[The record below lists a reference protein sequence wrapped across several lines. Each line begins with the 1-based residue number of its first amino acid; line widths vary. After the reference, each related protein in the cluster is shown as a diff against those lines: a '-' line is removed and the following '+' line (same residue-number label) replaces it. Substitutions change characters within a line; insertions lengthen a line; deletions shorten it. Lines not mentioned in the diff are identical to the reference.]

1 MARQFL
7 RQNNL
12 HNVVGRIEYIRG
24 DTGKQENMMAYYST
38 MPDED
43 WKNLAQYNQERFK
56 KNKKG
61 FIKNAVQLRH
71 ENLYCI
77 FHMNTQIV
85 TPTSLLSSLATI
97 LKGNLELIAVWLS
110 IGINQKQITIST

>member
-38 MPDED
+38 MPDE
-43 WKNLAQYNQERFK
+43 
-56 KNKKG
+56 
-61 FIKNAVQLRH
+61 
-71 ENLYCI
+71 
-77 FHMNTQIV
+77 
-85 TPTSLLSSLATI
+85 
-97 LKGNLELIAVWLS
+97 
-110 IGINQKQITIST
+110 IGKI

>member
-24 DTGKQENMMAYYST
+24 DTGKQEYMMAFYST

-56 KNKKG
+56 KTKRDSTK
-61 FIKNAVQLRH
+61 IKNAVQSKH
-71 ENLYCI
+71 VNSYCI
-77 FHMNTQIV
+77 FHMNTQIA
-85 TPTSLLSSLATI
+85 TPTSLLSSWATI
-97 LKGNLELIAVWLS
+97 GKKDLARIVA
-110 IGINQKQITIST
+110 